1 MNLAGSWKREEG
13 GSLSLSF
20 SYYDKK
26 SQEKGMILIVITL
39 HNLQLPAPSFH
50 QLLHIK
56 VYDLEFWSKI
66 SRDCLFFYA
75 LK

>member
-20 SYYDKK
+20 SYDDKN
-26 SQEKGMILIVITL
+26 SQEKGMILIVMTL

-50 QLLHIK
+50 QL
-56 VYDLEFWSKI
+56 
-66 SRDCLFFYA
+66 
-75 LK
+75 